1 MKTKFSIIFM
11 WLFTIL
17 FISCDKLDLYPED
30 SLSPTTYFKNE
41 NELQLYSN
49 QFYYNILPTAAD
61 IYKDNADVL
70 IVSPLDDEVTGQRII
85 PSTGGG
91 WNWEALRSLNFLLE
105 NSHNCEDQ
113 DVRNKYDA
121 ITRFFRAYFYFKK
134 VQRFGDVPWYDKVLD
149 SSDAELLYKPR
160 DSREFVMQKII
171 EDLDFAITT
180 LSKEKELYRVSKW
193 AALALKSRVCLFEGT
208 FRKYHGI
215 ADYEKYLDACI
226 TASDD
231 FMKNYDDPFES
242 YYNILEK
249 YVSLINTM
257 PDDPNSVMGTSAN
270 IIPQTLYLKHELL
283 AKFRLFKWMYQNKY
297 IDCKS
302 FEELDIPPK
311 LVNIQKDYVA
321 MTRHIHSIDYIWDNM
336 IFQHLINDI
345 QYFASLHLISDE
357 TKEEIKNELFLL
369 ADELEELAI
378 NGKTAD
384 GNRVRIYVSN
394 INFEATYSYVDTNN
408 LQMSLIRIYSIN
420 SITTMDNEIF
430 CTLKEW
436 IQSLKKFS
444 TLISESG
451 EMQRIQFFKQQR
463 EIIDAL

>member
-1 MKTKFSIIFM
+1 MPHHLKMMIIHQVNDIIFRTRKKIIQAYHVVT
-11 WLFTIL
+11 FV
-17 FISCDKLDLYPED
+17 
-30 SLSPTTYFKNE
+30 
-41 NELQLYSN
+41 
-49 QFYYNILPTAAD
+49 
-61 IYKDNADVL
+61 YK
-70 IVSPLDDEVTGQRII
+70 
-85 PSTGGG
+85 PST
-91 WNWEALRSLNFLLE
+91 EM
-105 NSHNCEDQ
+105 
-113 DVRNKYDA
+113 
-121 ITRFFRAYFYFKK
+121 RAYKTGSATYQYSFHSKYFYCLLKRRCLFVLFMVTNVTDLLKINNFRRGYFKK
-134 VQRFGDVPWYDKVLD
+134 KADLNSFNFRNNLPLTNVYNRKVLFIRTIMMTNNPNANLIEAMKEKLPLKGQLAD
-149 SSDAELLYKPR
+149 MLMDTLYIGKEAVYRRLRGEVPFTLQESALI
-160 DSREFVMQKII
+160 SRKLGISLDKII
-171 EDLDFAITT
+171 G
-180 LSKEKELYRVSKW
+180 LSF
-193 AALALKSRVCLFEGT
+193 KSNAMFNINIV
-208 FRKYHGI
+208 
-215 ADYEKYLDACI
+215 D
-226 TASDD
+226 
-231 FMKNYDDPFES
+231 YDDPFES

>member
-1 MKTKFSIIFM
+1 MMTNNPNANLIEAMKEKLPLKGQLADMLMDTLYIGKEAVYRR
-11 WLFTIL
+11 LRGEVPFTL
-17 FISCDKLDLYPED
+17 QESALISRKLGI
-30 SLSPTTYFKNE
+30 SL
-41 NELQLYSN
+41 
-49 QFYYNILPTAAD
+49 D
-61 IYKDNADVL
+61 
-70 IVSPLDDEVTGQRII
+70 
-85 PSTGGG
+85 
-91 WNWEALRSLNFLLE
+91 
-105 NSHNCEDQ
+105 
-113 DVRNKYDA
+113 
-121 ITRFFRAYFYFKK
+121 
-134 VQRFGDVPWYDKVLD
+134 
-149 SSDAELLYKPR
+149 
-160 DSREFVMQKII
+160 KII
-171 EDLDFAITT
+171 G
-180 LSKEKELYRVSKW
+180 LSF
-193 AALALKSRVCLFEGT
+193 KSNAMFNINIV
-208 FRKYHGI
+208 
-215 ADYEKYLDACI
+215 D
-226 TASDD
+226 
-231 FMKNYDDPFES
+231 YDDPFES

-302 FEELDIPPK
+302 FEELDIPSK

-345 QYFASLHLISDE
+345 QYFASIHLISDE
-357 TKEEIKNELFLL
+357 TKEEIKKELFLL

-408 LQMSLIRIYSIN
+408 LQLSLIRIYSIN

-451 EMQRIQFFKQQR
+451 EMQRIQLIFLRDTVLYSLIDFHPSLSPLLFLVLLAANKASFCFFKLFP
-463 EIIDAL
+463 IINVSFRAMPQISVWNVIMLLLRKNNKYICKRGWLIVD

>member
-1 MKTKFSIIFM
+1 MPHHLKMMIIHQVNDIIFRTRKKIIQAYHVVT
-11 WLFTIL
+11 FV
-17 FISCDKLDLYPED
+17 
-30 SLSPTTYFKNE
+30 
-41 NELQLYSN
+41 
-49 QFYYNILPTAAD
+49 
-61 IYKDNADVL
+61 YK
-70 IVSPLDDEVTGQRII
+70 
-85 PSTGGG
+85 PST
-91 WNWEALRSLNFLLE
+91 EM
-105 NSHNCEDQ
+105 
-113 DVRNKYDA
+113 
-121 ITRFFRAYFYFKK
+121 RAYKTGSATYQYSFHSKYFYCLLKRRCLFVLFMVTNVTDLLKINNFRRGYFKK
-134 VQRFGDVPWYDKVLD
+134 KADLNSFNFRNNLPLTNVYNRKVLFIRTIMMTNNPNANLIEAMKEKLPLKGQLAD
-149 SSDAELLYKPR
+149 MLMDTLYIGKEAVYRRLRGEVPFTLQESALI
-160 DSREFVMQKII
+160 SRKLGISLDKII
-171 EDLDFAITT
+171 G
-180 LSKEKELYRVSKW
+180 LSF
-193 AALALKSRVCLFEGT
+193 KSNAMFNINIV
-208 FRKYHGI
+208 
-215 ADYEKYLDACI
+215 D
-226 TASDD
+226 
-231 FMKNYDDPFES
+231 YDDPFES

-345 QYFASLHLISDE
+345 QYFASIHLISDE

>member
-1 MKTKFSIIFM
+1 MITNELNTGLIEAIKEKIPANSNLANVLID
-11 WLFTIL
+11 IL
-17 FISCDKLDLYPED
+17 FIGREAVYRRLRGEVPFTLTEAAIISRKLGVSLDKIVGI
-30 SLSPTTYFKNE
+30 SF
-41 NELQLYSN
+41 
-49 QFYYNILPTAAD
+49 
-61 IYKDNADVL
+61 KDNAVFDMNV
-70 IVSPLDDEVTGQRII
+70 V
-85 PSTGGG
+85 
-91 WNWEALRSLNFLLE
+91 
-105 NSHNCEDQ
+105 H
-113 DVRNKYDA
+113 
-121 ITRFFRAYFYFKK
+121 
-134 VQRFGDVPWYDKVLD
+134 
-149 SSDAELLYKPR
+149 
-160 DSREFVMQKII
+160 
-171 EDLDFAITT
+171 
-180 LSKEKELYRVSKW
+180 
-193 AALALKSRVCLFEGT
+193 
-208 FRKYHGI
+208 H
-215 ADYEKYLDACI
+215 
-226 TASDD
+226 
-231 FMKNYDDPFES
+231 DDPFET
-242 YYNILEK
+242 YYEIINK
-249 YVSLINTM
+249 YIGLLKNM
-257 PDDPNSVMGTSAN
+257 GDDVTSELATSSN
-270 IIPQTLYLKHELL
+270 MLPQTLYLKHDILS
-283 AKFRLFKWMYQNKY
+283 KFRLFKWMYQNKY

-345 QYFASLHLISDE
+345 QYFASIHLISDE

-369 ADELEELAI
+369 ADELEKLAI

-408 LQMSLIRIYSIN
+408 LQLSLIRIYSIN

-463 EIIDAL
+463 EIISTL